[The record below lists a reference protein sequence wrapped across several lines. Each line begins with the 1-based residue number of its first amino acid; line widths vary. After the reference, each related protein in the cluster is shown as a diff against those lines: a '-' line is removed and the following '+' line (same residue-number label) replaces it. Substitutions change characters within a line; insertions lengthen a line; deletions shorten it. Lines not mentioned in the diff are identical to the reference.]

1 MQIGNSPIHILLVD
15 DDEVDR
21 MAIQRLLKK
30 SSLDHSFT
38 TFDNA
43 TDAKQHLADHPASY
57 DCIFLDYQ
65 LPGTDG
71 LDLLKQFKSIGIETP
86 IAILTSQGDERI
98 AAEMMK
104 NGAFDYFPKSDI
116 TSDFLTRVVLAA
128 IRLYSAEKLK
138 KEAEKKMS
146 DTILQLSAVID
157 STDHSIFAIDKNYN
171 YLVFNQ
177 AHFNTMRKR
186 TGKDIAVGMN
196 AFENVGKISRETL
209 DNFDIPFSGKRYKT
223 IYNAG
228 EGMSYDTT
236 YNPIFDE
243 TGAITGVA
251 VYAMNITEKIRSE
264 NELKQAKMVAEMAAK
279 AKSDFLSNMS
289 HEIRTPMN
297 AIIGMSDLL
306 LEKGLE
312 GESKEFLNSIKYSA
326 DNLLVIIN
334 DILDFSKI
342 EAGKIIFE
350 NIDFNLPER
359 LLELK
364 KTFKHK
370 AQEKGV
376 DLRINIEGS
385 IPRMVKGDPYRL
397 NQILFNLVGN
407 AVKFTAKGSIHVDV
421 SLHSADQERVAVCF
435 KVIDTGIG
443 IPANKIN
450 SVFESFSQAYTD
462 TTRKFG
468 GTGLGLAITKNLTEL
483 QQGSILLESIQGSGT
498 TFTVTLP
505 FAKSTAIA
513 TPMKENQ
520 PLENKNLSQMKILVV
535 EDNTMNQFVVQQILT
550 KWNALTTI
558 ANNGKEAIELMAQN
572 SYDLVL
578 MDLQMPEMSGYDATS
593 FIRSKNTTVLN
604 PTIPIIALTADAF
617 SETKRK
623 VLEAGMNDFITK
635 PFSQEELYVKIVK
648 QTMN

>member
-1 MQIGNSPIHILLVD
+1 MQIGNTVINILLVD

-21 MAIQRLLKK
+21 MMIQRMLDK
-30 SSLDHSFT
+30 SSFKHSLT
-38 TFDNA
+38 AFDNA
-43 TDAKQHLADHPASY
+43 IDAKKHLMDSTVSY

-98 AAEMMK
+98 AVEMIK

-128 IRLYSAEKLK
+128 IRLNSVENQKKL
-138 KEAEKKMS
+138 AEKKS
-146 DTILQLSAVID
+146 VDTILRLSAVID
-157 STDHSIFAIDKNYN
+157 STDHSIFAIDREYN

-177 AHFNTMRKR
+177 AHFNTIKR
-186 TGKDIAVGMN
+186 ITGKDIQIGTN
-196 AFENVGKISRETL
+196 AFDLLDKTNPTALENFR
-209 DNFDIPFSGKRYKT
+209 IPFSGKRFKT
-223 IYNAG
+223 IYGGRQGAFY
-228 EGMSYDTT
+228 ETT
-236 YNPIFDE
+236 YNPIVDE

-251 VYAMNITEKIRSE
+251 VYAMDITEKIKAE
-264 NELKQAKMVAEMAAK
+264 NELMQAKMSAEMAAK

-312 GESKEFLNSIKYSA
+312 GESKEYLKSIKYSA

-342 EAGKIIFE
+342 EAGKIVFE
-350 NIDFNLPER
+350 NIDFNLAER

-376 DLRINIEGS
+376 SLDINIEAS
-385 IPRMVKGDPYRL
+385 LPKMIKGDPYRL

-407 AVKFTAKGSIHVDV
+407 SVKFTSKGSIYVDV
-421 SLHSADQERVAVCF
+421 SLHSANNKCVNICF
-435 KVIDTGIG
+435 KIIDTGIG
-443 IPANKIN
+443 IPESKIN
-450 SVFESFSQAYTD
+450 TVFESFSQAYTD

-483 QQGSILLESIQGSGT
+483 QKGSILLESELGVGT
-498 TFTVTLP
+498 TFTITLP
-505 FAKSTAIA
+505 FEKSTAVVAPI
-513 TPMKENQ
+513 KETQ
-520 PLENKNLSQMKILVV
+520 QQQNKDLDQMQILVV
-535 EDNTMNQFVVQQILT
+535 EDNSMNQFVVNQILT
-550 KWNALTTI
+550 KWNARITM
-558 ANNGKEAIELMAQN
+558 ANNGKEAIELMSKN
-572 SYDLVL
+572 TYDLVL

-593 FIRSKNTTVLN
+593 YIRSKNTTVLN

-648 QTMN
+648 QAL